1 MSELEIISLELA
13 RFFLLKGDIFTEST
27 DGRYLLSQE
36 KVEEV
41 DNPYYGAETIYLRL
55 SLELMCWD
63 SNPVKTLGT
72 WFQDLSEFRFLMSH
86 LRKNSVTDK

>member
-13 RFFLLKGDIFTEST
+13 RFFLLGGDIFTEST

-41 DNPYYGAETIYLRL
+41 DNPY
-55 SLELMCWD
+55 
-63 SNPVKTLGT
+63 
-72 WFQDLSEFRFLMSH
+72 
-86 LRKNSVTDK
+86 